1 MANRIRGPKEYVGL
15 AWVVLIV
22 PAVRPVKVL
31 LNPAPTR
38 ARNPHARYATGC
50 KGVSKL
56 TGKVSAG

>member
-1 MANRIRGPKEYVGL
+1 MANRIRGQEEYVGL

-38 ARNPHARYATGC
+38 AWNPRARYGQAR